1 MSRSLWCIS
10 IQHSLGNAL
19 GMCVCYYPVPDNDNK
34 SSDTSNRTTIMVV
47 SILSIVSAIIFAC
60 IIFLTCY
67 IIRKQMMMWRYK
79 AKRLPSFTEDVNHL
93 LPGSPEIPSEA
104 MPGKKSSLVC

>member
-1 MSRSLWCIS
+1 VFVIILASPIDKKS
-10 IQHSLGNAL
+10 GN
-19 GMCVCYYPVPDNDNK
+19 
-34 SSDTSNRTTIMVV
+34 TSNRTTIIVV
-47 SILSIVSAIIFAC
+47 SILSVISSAIFAC

-79 AKRLPSFTEDVNHL
+79 ATRLPSFTEDVNHL
-93 LPGSPEIPSEA
+93 LPASVEIPSEA